1 MKAIRR
7 LGRPAD
13 DPKTS
18 GVSGSP
24 DVMELENGDFAII
37 GWDITNEVDTSL
49 LPGVHW
55 VAGEKIVRVDRD
67 VLINARRDIPESL

>member
-7 LGRPAD
+7 LGRDAD
-13 DPKTS
+13 DPKT
-18 GVSGSP
+18 GGASGSP

-37 GWDITNEVDTSL
+37 GWDITEDADTSA

-55 VAGEKIVRVDRD
+55 VEGERIVRVDRD
-67 VLINARRDIPESL
+67 VLINAKKDIPEV